1 MPWDL
6 YESIVE
12 TLEILGDQDLMSAL
26 RQGIKDIEEGT
37 TYSMDEIWQEISR

>member
-12 TLEILGDQDLMSAL
+12 TLEILGDQNLMAAL
-26 RQGIKDIEEGT
+26 RKGIKDIEEGR
-37 TYSMDEIWQEISR
+37 TYSMDEIEKETFR